1 MGFGQVE
8 KIIRNNLNKS
18 SGTQS
23 DSAVNQPVTTPSTE
37 ATTTGKKYEPFTDL
51 VSDIS
56 RLDQNDPL
64 IDLLDNL

>member
-8 KIIRNNLNKS
+8 KIIRKNVNKS
-18 SGTQS
+18 ADTQP
-23 DSAVNQPVTTPSTE
+23 DTAVKQPETTTSSTT
-37 ATTTGKKYEPFTDL
+37 TTTGKKYEPFTDL

-56 RLDQNDPL
+56 HLDQNDPL